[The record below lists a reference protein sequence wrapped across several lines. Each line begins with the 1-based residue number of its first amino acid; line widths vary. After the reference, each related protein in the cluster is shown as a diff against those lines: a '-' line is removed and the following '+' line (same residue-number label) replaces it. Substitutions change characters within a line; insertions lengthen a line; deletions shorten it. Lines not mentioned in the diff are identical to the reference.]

1 MRNSDMET
9 NQDIRWL
16 QRHDSFHRANGRL
29 LEITESN
36 RTPDDLSDLEM
47 EGLIQRFEYT
57 YELAW
62 KTLQDLLKYKGY
74 DFVQGPNGTL
84 QMALE
89 DGLITD
95 HDGWRR
101 MAKVRITTAHTYNE
115 GDALAIVQGIYEEYS
130 RLLKQLDHKLKEEA
144 KRMANDTF

>member
-1 MRNSDMET
+1 MYTDMDT

-16 QRHDSFHRANGRL
+16 QRRDSFHRANSRL

-36 RTPDDLSDLEM
+36 RTPDDLSELEM

-84 QMALE
+84 RMALE
-89 DGLITD
+89 DGLIAD
-95 HDGWRR
+95 HDGWKR
-101 MAKVRITTAHTYNE
+101 MAKARITTSHTYNE
-115 GDALAIVQGIYEEYS
+115 GDALEIARGIYEEYS
-130 RLLKQLDHKLKEEA
+130 RLLKQLDNKLEEEA
-144 KRMANDTF
+144 GRLATGIF